1 MTDDSELERK
11 ARAERLRK
19 QIGDLTR
26 KAPDDAEKPA
36 PTPESA
42 ADFVHRRMREIDQE
56 NDGKKDGKKDG
67 K

>member
-26 KAPDDAEKPA
+26 KAPDDAAKPA
-36 PTPESA
+36 PKPESA

-56 NDGKKDGKKDG
+56 KDGKKDG
-67 K
+67 N